1 MKTHHGFTD
10 IAQRAIVELNVE
22 KQRKSYKFLA
32 YIKLHF
38 AKFKGVREKFL
49 FLFKVKSVQ
58 KRQKTIKKVVLLFG
72 TVGLVCVYF
81 V

>member
-1 MKTHHGFTD
+1 M
-10 IAQRAIVELNVE
+10 AQRVIVELNVE

-58 KRQKTIKKVVLLFG
+58 KRQKTIKKSCFTFWHRWL
-72 TVGLVCVYF
+72 GLRILCLV
-81 V
+81 